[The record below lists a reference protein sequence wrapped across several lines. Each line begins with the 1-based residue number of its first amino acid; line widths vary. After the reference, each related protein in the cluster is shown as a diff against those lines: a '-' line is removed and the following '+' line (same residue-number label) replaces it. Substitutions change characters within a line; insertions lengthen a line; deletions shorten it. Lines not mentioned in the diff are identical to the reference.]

1 MLILKHCNMYKLLL
15 IINFISMMLSSF
27 GIMGIV
33 IANQFSVTLYSV
45 PIWVLSIILL
55 RLFYSDSDFWK
66 NDDIEDDGY
75 SI

>member
-1 MLILKHCNMYKLLL
+1 
-15 IINFISMMLSSF
+15 MMLSSF

-33 IANQFSVTLYSV
+33 IANQFSVTIYSV

-66 NDDIEDDGY
+66 NDDIEDDGH